1 MGDEA
6 LVTVRS
12 CNYLHEAE
20 LIKSVLEADGIDVE
34 IPDEHMAN
42 VQPGLGGNIGG
53 IRVQVRSS
61 DLARAEESLAA
72 MIPAE

>member
-1 MGDEA
+1 MDDE
-6 LVTVRS
+6 LVTVRT

-20 LIKSVLEADGIDVE
+20 LIKSVLEADGIDVD

-42 VQPGLGGNIGG
+42 VQPGLGGTIGG

-61 DLARAEESLAA
+61 DLERAEESLAA
-72 MIPAE
+72 VIPAE

>member
-1 MGDEA
+1 MDDE
-6 LVTVRS
+6 LVTIRT

-20 LIKSVLEADGIDVE
+20 LIKSVLEADGIDVD

-42 VQPGLGGNIGG
+42 VQPGLGGTIGG

-72 MIPAE
+72 VIPAK